1 MRALFLLLFLTA
13 FSSLQAQFRFM
24 EDRSIPVTIDGTL
37 LNRPWEGGINSA
49 QFQKMDLN
57 NDGTEDLV
65 IYHRISGEL
74 ATYLADNNQFVFAP
88 EYKAYFPEEVTDW
101 LVLADFNCDGK
112 KDIFT
117 STTFGIKVFE
127 NTTTGSLPKW
137 TEAVDFITFDN
148 DINLQVNASDIPG
161 IADIDGDGDL
171 DILAY
176 RFSTAS
182 TIDHYKNLSI
192 ENTGSCGAL
201 VFTRESRN
209 WGELE
214 ECDCNSFAF
223 GAPCNSGGTAN
234 TANDIMAPEA
244 AEHAGGKAILL
255 LDRDNDGDMDLITSD
270 EFCETLY
277 YMENV
282 GTAELARMESF
293 VSFPENAPADDQF
306 FPAAFYE
313 DLNFDGAKDLV
324 VSTNADNNIGNLID
338 FTVTSTLNPNSGTTD
353 NPVFNSTP
361 VPFLQDEMID
371 LGEATFPTLADID
384 SDGDLDLL
392 VGTRGILSSNVLTA
406 GIFLF
411 ENTGTRFNPE
421 FELTNNDYLGLR
433 ADGLRNLKPQFTDLD
448 GDGDLDLAYQATTNN
463 GNQTTLKYR
472 FNQGEFSFGEEN
484 EISLTIRETNQYHF
498 SDIDNDGQAD
508 LLISN
513 RLGSLS
519 LHLNQGNMTF
529 GEAINDFAGLTNGFD
544 NLNTSVHI
552 ADLNGDGNRELITTD
567 ITGKLEVFTGT
578 LGADFTSE
586 QSFTEMFESPL
597 TTSLDFSRVDE
608 FAPFTSGDIFGS
620 GKPALI
626 VGNNRGGL
634 YIFRNLSA
642 TGGEPSSREILL
654 VAFPNPANHQIF
666 LQTDTEGVL
675 AIYNTNGQRIQ
686 QDIPISAAESL
697 EVSTID
703 LPAGVYLFRVTN
715 GISKPGIQKVIVTH

>member
-1 MRALFLLLFLTA
+1 MRTLFLLLFLTA
-13 FSSLQAQFRFM
+13 FSGLHAQFRFV
-24 EDRSIPVTIDGTL
+24 EDRSIPVTIDGEL
-37 LNRPWEGGINSA
+37 LDRPWEGGINSA

-57 NDGTEDLV
+57 SDGIEDLV

-74 ATYLADNNQFVFAP
+74 ATYLAENNRFVFAP

-127 NTTTGSLPKW
+127 NITTGNLPEW

-192 ENTGSCGAL
+192 ENTESCGAL
-201 VFTRESRN
+201 VFTRESRS
-209 WGELE
+209 WGDLE

-223 GAPCNSGGTAN
+223 GEPCNSGGTAN
-234 TANDIMAPEA
+234 MGNDLLAPEA

-282 GTAELARMESF
+282 GTPQLARMETF

-338 FTVTSTLNPNSGTTD
+338 FTLTSTLNPNSGTTD

-361 VPFLQDEMID
+361 VPFLQNEMID
-371 LGEATFPTLADID
+371 LGEATFPAVADID
-384 SDGDLDLL
+384 SDGDLDLV
-392 VGTRGILSSNVLTA
+392 VGTRGTLSSNVLAA

-472 FNQGEFSFGEEN
+472 LNAGDFSLGEEN

-498 SDIDNDGQAD
+498 SDIDNNGLAD

-529 GEAINDFAGLTNGFD
+529 GEGINDFAGLTNGFD

-552 ADLNGDGNRELITTD
+552 ADLNNDGSKELITTD

-578 LGADFTSE
+578 LGADFTPL
-586 QSFTEMFESPL
+586 QSFTEIFESPL
-597 TTSLDFSRVDE
+597 TASLDFSRVDE
-608 FAPFTSGDIFGS
+608 FAPFTSGDIFGT

-642 TGGEPSSREILL
+642 TGGEPSSRAIQL
-654 VAFPNPANHQIF
+654 VAFPNPVDDRLF
-666 LQTDTEGVL
+666 LQTDTEGIL
-675 AIYNTNGQRIQ
+675 TIYNTNGQRIQ
-686 QDIPISAAESL
+686 QDIPISAAEQL
-697 EVSTID
+697 EVSTIN

-715 GISKPGIQKVIVTH
+715 GVSKPGIQKVIVTH